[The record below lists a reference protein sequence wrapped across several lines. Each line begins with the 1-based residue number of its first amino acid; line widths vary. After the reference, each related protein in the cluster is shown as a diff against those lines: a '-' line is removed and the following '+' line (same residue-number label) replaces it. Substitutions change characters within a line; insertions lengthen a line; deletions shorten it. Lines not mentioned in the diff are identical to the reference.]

1 MKRLVICADGTWN
14 TRDQQTD
21 NGKRCP
27 TNVTKV
33 ARGVMGKDAQGVDQ
47 IVFYHDGL
55 GTGGPLDKVTGGA
68 FGAGIE
74 DNVRVIYRFI
84 AYNCEPGDEIFLFGF
99 SRGAFTVRTL
109 AGFMFMLGLV
119 QKDDDYYLPELYTCY
134 ENSKG
139 PGTPEWTKA
148 FHNIKNHRPCP
159 PIKFVGVWDTVG
171 SLGAPGILG
180 WFLNSGKY
188 KYHQV
193 GINAAIQ
200 HAYHAMAID
209 ERRKPFAPTLWDR
222 PAGWTG
228 TLEQTWF
235 AGVHCNVG
243 GSEKPDGV
251 ANEALHWMVE
261 KAETLGLA
269 VDANHLDKYTPCFNT
284 KLANSMTPKYWAL
297 GEHVRPLGTHAAHG
311 EMLHRSV
318 LDRLK
323 QADEKYEPKNVL
335 AYQANGGNLP
345 IADTTRIVR
354 GKTPCPP
361 LKS

>member
-14 TRDQQTD
+14 TRDQQKD
-21 NGKRCP
+21 GSGKRCP

-33 ARGVMGKDAQGVDQ
+33 ARAVRPRDDNGVDQ

-74 DNVRVIYRFI
+74 DNVRVLYRHI
-84 AYNCEPGDEIFLFGF
+84 AYNWEPGDEIFLFGF

-119 QKDDDYYLPELYTCY
+119 QKDDDYYVPELYACY
-134 ENSKG
+134 EDSKG
-139 PGTPEWTKA
+139 PGTREWDKA
-148 FHNIKNHRPCP
+148 FHRITDHRPCP

-171 SLGAPGILG
+171 SLGAPGLLG
-180 WFLNSGKY
+180 FFLNSDKY

-193 GINAAIQ
+193 GINAAMQ

-209 ERRKPFAPTLWDR
+209 ERRKPFAPTLWER

-228 TLEQTWF
+228 TLEQAWF

-261 KAETLGLA
+261 KASNHGLA
-269 VDANHLDKYTPCFNT
+269 FDASYLAHYTPCFNT
-284 KLANSMTPKYWAL
+284 RLANSMTLKYRPL
-297 GEHVRPLGTHAAHG
+297 GEHVRPIGAYAAHG
-311 EMLHRSV
+311 EMLHQSV
-318 LDRLK
+318 LDRLR
-323 QADEKYEPKNVL
+323 QADEKYAAENLL
-335 AYQANGGNLP
+335 AFQSSGRTLP
-345 IADTTRIVR
+345 VTNTTRITR
-354 GKTPCPP
+354 GVTPCPP
-361 LKS
+361 L

>member
-14 TRDQQTD
+14 TRDQQKD
-21 NGKRCP
+21 GSGKRCP

-33 ARGVMGKDAQGVDQ
+33 ARAIRPRDDNGVDQ

-74 DNVRVIYRFI
+74 DNIRVIYRFI
-84 AYNCEPGDEIFLFGF
+84 AYNWEPGDEIFLLGF

-109 AGFMFMLGLV
+109 SGFMFMIGLV
-119 QKDDDYYLPELYTCY
+119 QKDDDYYVPELYGCY
-134 ENSKG
+134 ETSRG
-139 PGTPEWTKA
+139 PGTPEWEKA
-148 FHNIKNHRPCP
+148 FHRIKDHRPCP

-171 SLGAPGILG
+171 SLGAPGLLG

-209 ERRKPFAPTLWDR
+209 ERRKPFAPSLWER
-222 PAGWTG
+222 PAGWNG
-228 TLEQTWF
+228 TLEQAWF

-251 ANEALHWMVE
+251 ANEPLHWMVE
-261 KAETLGLA
+261 KATLHGLA
-269 VDANHLDKYTPCFNT
+269 FDATYLAHYTPCFNT
-284 KLANSMTPKYWAL
+284 RLANSMTAKYRAL
-297 GEHVRPLGTHAAHG
+297 GEHVRPLGEYAAHG
-311 EMLHRSV
+311 EMLHQSV
-318 LDRLK
+318 LDRLR
-323 QADEKYEPKNVL
+323 QADET
-335 AYQANGGNLP
+335 YQAKNLLAFQASGKVLP
-345 IADTTRIVR
+345 VTNTTRIPR
-354 GKTPCPP
+354 GVKPCPP
-361 LKS
+361 L